1 VREVLRYRH
10 YSLKTEQAYLYWV
23 RFYVRWH
30 GRHGQMQHPRDMGC
44 AEVTLFLTMLANE
57 RRVSVST
64 HNQALS
70 ALLFLY
76 RHVLAI
82 DLPWLTNL
90 ERPTRARRIPS
101 VLTGAEVASLLGA
114 MDGEMALLA
123 KLLYGT
129 GMRLMEGLH
138 LRVKDVDFD
147 RQVEVVREAKGGKDR
162 VDS

>member
-1 VREVLRYRH
+1 
-10 YSLKTEQAYLYWV
+10 
-23 RFYVRWH
+23 
-30 GRHGQMQHPRDMGC
+30 
-44 AEVTLFLTMLANE
+44 
-57 RRVSVST
+57 VST

-114 MDGEMALLA
+114 MDG
-123 KLLYGT
+123 
-129 GMRLMEGLH
+129 
-138 LRVKDVDFD
+138 
-147 RQVEVVREAKGGKDR
+147 
-162 VDS
+162 